1 MSDLEISLYML
12 VGLIIGM
19 IFHEYMHALVAYKM
33 GDTTAKQ
40 AGRLTLDPLAHIDP
54 FGTLILPGVLFVLRA
69 LGLGTFIIGYAKPV
83 PINPFYFRRRT
94 GIIWVSL
101 AGPLTNLAIGV
112 IFLGF
117 AKVAAVALAPSGLQ
131 DKLITTLVYISY
143 INVILFVFNL
153 IPIPPLDGSK
163 IVGYFLKGESRRFY
177 QSIEP
182 FGIFIILIFISF
194 FGVIFSSITL
204 RLYEFLLSLFRL

>member
-1 MSDLEISLYML
+1 LSDLEISLYML